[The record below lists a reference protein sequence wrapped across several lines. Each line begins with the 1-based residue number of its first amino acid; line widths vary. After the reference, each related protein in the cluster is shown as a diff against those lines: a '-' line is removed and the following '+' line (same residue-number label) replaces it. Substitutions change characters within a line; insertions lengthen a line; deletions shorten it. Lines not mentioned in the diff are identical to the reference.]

1 MRSFSGLLLCL
12 LGVTACAK
20 HPAEAPGSA
29 AVVLSDAAPPE
40 GFARLGPL
48 NVVSGKGCGM
58 MGEPGSE
65 ASARVMLKNK
75 AHRLGATYVH
85 VTRYDKPP
93 LNHQCMEHEHK
104 LAGEAYRPLPP
115 AGVPSAS
122 PPDALSPPPASA
134 PPASAPPSTAAVAAS
149 SQPKAPPAPAAP
161 APATSAEPAP
171 TTPSGP

>member
-1 MRSFSGLLLCL
+1 MRSFFGLLLCL

-40 GFARLGPL
+40 GFARLGLL

-65 ASARVMLKNK
+65 ANARVMLKNK

-104 LAGEAYRPLPP
+104 LAGEAYRQL
-115 AGVPSAS
+115 
-122 PPDALSPPPASA
+122 
-134 PPASAPPSTAAVAAS
+134 
-149 SQPKAPPAPAAP
+149 PAPAAP
-161 APATSAEPAP
+161 TPATTAGPAP